1 MRVKIPMPLSFILG
15 QQKKLRKK
23 ILKAVPSLPLVAP
36 ARPVG
41 SKRPRTVRARL
52 QEVTGFG
59 TNPGHLRMLEYVP
72 PKARR
77 GAPLVVVLHGCLQS
91 ADDFDKGSGWSS
103 LARDNGFVL
112 LYPEQRKSNNPNL
125 CFNWF
130 RPSAVA
136 RDRGELMSVRQMID
150 NACERHHVDRKRIYV
165 QGLSAGGAMASAL
178 LATYPELFAAGQI
191 VAGLPFGAAR
201 DAMSALSVMNSGVNR
216 SGREWGDLVRAV
228 TPEVKKRPTISIWHG
243 TADRVVSVANARA
256 TLAQWLDVYGLDE
269 ADGKRVTIKG
279 QGAKVWHDA
288 AGKPLIEFC
297 LMEGLGHGLPIM
309 SRRSATAKAAMPYM
323 LEGGIS
329 APTHMSRT
337 ILAGR

>member
-1 MRVKIPMPLSFILG
+1 MRLKIPMPLSFILG
-15 QQKKLRKK
+15 QQKKLQKK
-23 ILKAVPSLPLVAP
+23 ILKAIPSLPLVAP
-36 ARPVG
+36 ARPV
-41 SKRPRTVRARL
+41 RPRKPRAVRARL

-72 PKARR
+72 PKAGK

-91 ADDFDKGSGWSS
+91 ADDFDKGSGWSA
-103 LARDNGFVL
+103 LARDSGFVL

-150 NACERHHVDRKRIYV
+150 NACERHHVDKKRIYV

-201 DAMSALSVMNSGVNR
+201 DAMSALSVMNSAANR
-216 SGREWGDLVRAV
+216 SAREWGDLVRAV
-228 TPEVKKRPTISIWHG
+228 TPEVKKKPVISIWHG

-269 ADGKRVTIKG
+269 ADGKAVTIKG
-279 QGAKVWHDA
+279 QEAWVWHDA

-297 LMEGLGHGLPIM
+297 LIDGLGHGLPIM
-309 SRRSATAKAAMPYM
+309 SKRSATAKAGMPYM
-323 LEGGIS
+323 LEGAIS

>member
-1 MRVKIPMPLSFILG
+1 MRLKIPMPLSFILG
-15 QQKKLRKK
+15 QQKKLQKK
-23 ILKAVPSLPLVAP
+23 ILKAIPSLPLVAP
-36 ARPVG
+36 ARPV
-41 SKRPRTVRARL
+41 RPKKPRAVRARL
-52 QEVTGFG
+52 REVTGFG

-72 PKARR
+72 PKAGK

-103 LARDNGFVL
+103 LARDGGFVL

-150 NACERHHVDRKRIYV
+150 NACERHHVDKKRIYV

-216 SGREWGDLVRAV
+216 SAREWGDLVRAV
-228 TPEVKKRPTISIWHG
+228 TPEVKKKPVISIWHG

-269 ADGKRVTIKG
+269 AAGKAVTIKG
-279 QGAKVWHDA
+279 QEAWVWHDA

-297 LMEGLGHGLPIM
+297 LIDGLGHGLPIM
-309 SRRSATAKAAMPYM
+309 SKRSATAKAGMPYM
-323 LEGGIS
+323 LEGAIS

>member
-1 MRVKIPMPLSFILG
+1 MRLKIPMPLSFILG

-36 ARPVG
+36 ARPVVPKG
-41 SKRPRTVRARL
+41 PRTVRARL

-103 LARDNGFVL
+103 LAREGGFVL

-150 NACERHHVDRKRIYV
+150 NACERHHIDRKRIYV

-178 LATYPELFAAGQI
+178 LATYPELFAAGHI

-201 DAMSALSVMNSGVNR
+201 DAMSALSVMNAGVNR

-269 ADGKRVTIKG
+269 EDGKRVTIKG
-279 QGAKVWHDA
+279 QEAKVWNDA

-297 LMEGLGHGLPIM
+297 LIDGLGHGLPIM

-329 APTHMSRT
+329 APTHMSRA

>member
-1 MRVKIPMPLSFILG
+1 MRLKIPMPLSFILG
-15 QQKKLRKK
+15 QQKKLQKK
-23 ILKAVPSLPLVAP
+23 ILKAIPSMPLVAP
-36 ARPVG
+36 ARPV
-41 SKRPRTVRARL
+41 RPRKPRAVRARL

-72 PKARR
+72 PKAGK

-103 LARDNGFVL
+103 LARDGGFVL

-150 NACERHHVDRKRIYV
+150 NACERHRIDKKRIYV

-216 SGREWGDLVRAV
+216 SAREWGDLVRAV
-228 TPEVKKRPTISIWHG
+228 TPEVKKKPVISIWHG

-269 ADGKRVTIKG
+269 ADGKPVTIKG
-279 QGAKVWHDA
+279 QEAWVWHDA

-297 LMEGLGHGLPIM
+297 LIDGLGHGLPIM
-309 SRRSATAKAAMPYM
+309 SKRSATAKAGMPYM
-323 LEGGIS
+323 LEGAIS
-329 APTHMSRT
+329 APTHMNRA

>member
-1 MRVKIPMPLSFILG
+1 MRLKIPMPLSFILG
-15 QQKKLRKK
+15 QQKKLQKK
-23 ILKAVPSLPLVAP
+23 ILKAMPSAPLAAP
-36 ARPVG
+36 ARTVRAR
-41 SKRPRTVRARL
+41 KPRTVRARL

-77 GAPLVVVLHGCLQS
+77 SAPLVVVLHGCLQS

-103 LARDNGFVL
+103 LAREGGFVL

-216 SGREWGDLVRAV
+216 SAREWGDLVRAV
-228 TPEVKKRPTISIWHG
+228 TPEVKERPVVSIWHG

-256 TLAQWLDVYGLDE
+256 ALAQWLDVYGLDE
-269 ADGKRVTIKG
+269 ADGKALTIKG
-279 QGAKVWHDA
+279 HEARVWHDA

-297 LMEGLGHGLPIM
+297 LIDGLGHGLPIM
-309 SRRSATAKAAMPYM
+309 SKRSDTAKASMPYM

>member
-1 MRVKIPMPLSFILG
+1 MRLKIPMPFSFVLG

-23 ILKAVPSLPLVAP
+23 ILKAIPSIPLPLAEP
-36 ARPVG
+36 TRKKKA
-41 SKRPRTVRARL
+41 RTVRPRL

-72 PKARR
+72 PKARK
-77 GAPLVVVLHGCLQS
+77 GAPLVVVLHGCLQT
-91 ADDFDKGSGWSS
+91 ADDFDKGSGWSA
-103 LARDNGFVL
+103 LARKDGFVL

-150 NACERHHVDRKRIYV
+150 NACDRHHADRSRIYV

-216 SGREWGDLVRAV
+216 SSREWGDLVRAV
-228 TPEVKKRPTISIWHG
+228 SPEIKKRPLVSIWHG
-243 TADRVVSVANARA
+243 TADRVVTVANARA
-256 TLAQWLDVYGLDE
+256 TLAQWLDLYGLDE
-269 ADGKRVTIKG
+269 DAGKKVMIDGHA
-279 QGAKVWHDA
+279 AKVWHDEG
-288 AGKPLIEFC
+288 GKPLIEFC
-297 LMEGLGHGLPIM
+297 LFDGLGHGLPVVAK
-309 SRRSATAKAAMPYM
+309 RATASAESMPFM
-323 LEGGIS
+323 LEGALS
-329 APTHMSRT
+329 APRHLSRT
-337 ILAGR
+337 FMAVR